1 METRDSGDL
10 RKTGVRERERERLSF
25 SFFHPPLFGLVVVV
39 WIDINFIVIQF
50 YNKIYIINYIVLL
63 KN

>member
-10 RKTGVRERERERLSF
+10 RKTGVRERERLSF